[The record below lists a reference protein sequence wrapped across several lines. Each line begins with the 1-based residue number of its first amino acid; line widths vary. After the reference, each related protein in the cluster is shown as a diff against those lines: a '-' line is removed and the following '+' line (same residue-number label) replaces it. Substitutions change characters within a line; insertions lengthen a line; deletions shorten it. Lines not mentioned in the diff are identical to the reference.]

1 MQQNSSAFRR
11 FLRGKTALLLI
22 ILIILT
28 LITMV
33 ISSGVLDGEP
43 LSALFTKGFMSSGNL
58 INVFYNLVI
67 ECLMMCGIGLVLISG
82 NIDLSVGGQATLT
95 TMVFAWFLKTY
106 PTMPWGI
113 ALLIVLV
120 LAAFFGLCNTFL
132 VNKLRFPSFIA
143 TIGMA
148 SIYRGLC
155 NVMTKA
161 NNIQIGNQ
169 SFLKLGT
176 ANLFGYLPASFLF
189 AIVLV
194 ILYQFILSR
203 TTFGRSIYMAGG
215 NPIAAR
221 LSGLNPAR
229 IRMILF
235 INNSILAA
243 IGGLLW
249 TAQVRLASPTA
260 IISAAPDL
268 SVISACILGGVSFMG
283 GAGNLIGALV
293 ALLLLGV
300 FNNMLTVMGVQPY
313 WNIFA
318 QGLLL
323 AVALI
328 IDYINEERRRRALL
342 RAEKQSAGVVDTAV
356 A

>member
-1 MQQNSSAFRR
+1 MQNTSAFKR
-11 FLRGKTALLLI
+11 FLRGRTALLLI

-28 LITMV
+28 LVTMV
-33 ISSGVLDGEP
+33 LSSGVLDGEP

-58 INVFYNLVI
+58 INIFYNLVI
-67 ECLMMCGIGLVLISG
+67 QCLMMCGIGLILISG
-82 NIDLSVGGQATLT
+82 NIDLSVAGQATLA
-95 TMVFAWFLKTY
+95 TMVFAWFLKTN

-113 ALLIVLV
+113 AFLIVMI
-120 LAAFFGLCNTFL
+120 LAAVFGLANTFL
-132 VNKLRFPSFIA
+132 VNILKFPSFIA
-143 TIGMA
+143 TIGMS

-155 NVMTKA
+155 NVMTKG
-161 NNIQIGNQ
+161 NNIQVGNQ

-189 AIVLV
+189 AIALV
-194 ILYQFILSR
+194 IFYQFILSR
-203 TTFGRSIYMAGG
+203 TTFGRSVYMAGG

-221 LSGLNPAR
+221 LSGLNPNK
-229 IRMILF
+229 IRLILF
-235 INNSILAA
+235 INNGILAA

-249 TAQVRLASPTA
+249 TAQIKLASPTA
-260 IISAAPDL
+260 IISSAPDM

-283 GAGNLIGALV
+283 GAGNLVGAFV

-300 FNNMLTVMGVQPY
+300 FDNMLTVIGVQSY
-313 WNIFA
+313 WNVFA

-323 AVALI
+323 AIALV
-328 IDYINEERRRRALL
+328 IDYINEERRRKAML
-342 RAEKQSAGVVDTAV
+342 RAEIESAGVADTAV